1 MFGLALANAIQA
13 IAGYGLTSL
22 GVFSRTTIGATFW
35 MLTATIPM
43 YVVIAASSKLIKYT
57 FTLLSIFSI
66 LSFGVATN
74 IQIPDWAMSWQI
86 QQQIV
91 ATAPAAKIANTNTND
106 IIIAILPDEYNRVPI
121 FQAEWEVRGAM
132 ESQYPNI
139 LLSSTN
145 KKSLYKHFL
154 IHRKGIV
161 TKWEGEYIKQV
172 LPQHWEQKTKV
183 NGDVYV
189 WRYKPQTFYKASP
202 DLKLDVD
209 VLSFF

>member
-1 MFGLALANAIQA
+1 
-13 IAGYGLTSL
+13 
-22 GVFSRTTIGATFW
+22 

-91 ATAPAAKIANTNTND
+91 ATAPVAKIANTNIND
-106 IIIAILPDEYNRVPI
+106 FIIAILPDEYNRVPL
-121 FQAEWEVRGAM
+121 FQAGWEINGAIGYT
-132 ESQYPNI
+132 YPNLLPS
-139 LLSSTN
+139 LLSPTDSN
-145 KKSLYKHFL
+145 SVPKFL

-161 TKWEGEYIKQV
+161 TTLEGQYIKQS

-209 VLSFF
+209 VLNIF